1 MGGILFYFLLIA
13 LVPLWAQMR
22 VKSAYQKY
30 SKVASSN
37 GYTGAEVARRIL
49 DQNGLYHVKV
59 LETRGMLSDHYNPMS
74 KTVHLSSNNYHGHSI
89 AGAAIAA
96 HEVGHAIQDKENY
109 SFLKIRHAIIPVA
122 NIGSNFAWI
131 LLLIG
136 IFTQLSGMFLL
147 GIILMSAGVIFQ
159 LVTLPV
165 EFNASSRAMDQVVS
179 LGIIRNNEER
189 QAKKVLNAAALT
201 YVAAAAVAIIELLR
215 LILIYTGMQ
224 RND

>member
-1 MGGILFYFLLIA
+1 MGGILIYFLLIA

-37 GYTGAEVARRIL
+37 GYSGAEVARRIL
-49 DQNGLYHVKV
+49 DQNGLFHVKV

-109 SFLKIRHAIIPVA
+109 SFLKIRHAIVPVA

-179 LGIIRNNEER
+179 LGLIRNNEER

-224 RND
+224 RNN